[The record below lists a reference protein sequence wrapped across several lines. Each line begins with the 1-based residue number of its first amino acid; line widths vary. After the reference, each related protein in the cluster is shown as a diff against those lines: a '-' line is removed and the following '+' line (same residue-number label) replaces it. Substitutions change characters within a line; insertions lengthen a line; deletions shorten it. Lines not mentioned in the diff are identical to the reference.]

1 MHYRVLVSLVAL
13 CAGSVLSGAARADDR
28 PGETKGFGQD
38 RLEVVDLS
46 KDFAGFEGRQL
57 RLRRLTVAPGGVA
70 AYHQHGGRPSITYV
84 ASGEITDHRDGE
96 APKRVKAG
104 QSFLEPTSLGHWIEN
119 AGTEPALLIA
129 VDVFLKP

>member
-1 MHYRVLVSLVAL
+1 MHYRILVSLVAL
-13 CAGSVLSGAARADDR
+13 CAGSALSGAARADDR
-28 PGETKGFGQD
+28 PAETKGFGQD

-96 APKRVKAG
+96 APRKVKAG

-119 AGTEPALLIA
+119 TGTEPAQLIA

>member
-13 CAGSVLSGAARADDR
+13 CAGSALSGPACADDR
-28 PGETKGFGQD
+28 PGETKAFGQD

-70 AYHQHGGRPSITYV
+70 AYHRHAGRPSITYV

-104 QSFLEPTSLGHWIEN
+104 QSFLEPTSLGHWI
-119 AGTEPALLIA
+119 
-129 VDVFLKP
+129 